1 MLENILLGKLG
12 SNWAYAAVVFLL
24 SNNYV
29 LDTFRQYCRVQNIM
43 GGCQSKKV
51 DDPIINESTKSYSD
65 WKKEKGTVPAADAED
80 IDRSARH
87 SKKYDL
93 EFDLSPDAPA
103 EPAS

>member
-1 MLENILLGKLG
+1 M
-12 SNWAYAAVVFLL
+12 
-24 SNNYV
+24 
-29 LDTFRQYCRVQNIM
+29 DTFKQDCRVQNIM

-51 DDPIINESTKSYSD
+51 EDPIINESTKSYSD
-65 WKKEKGTVPAADAED
+65 WKKERGSVPPAADAED

>member
-1 MLENILLGKLG
+1 
-12 SNWAYAAVVFLL
+12 
-24 SNNYV
+24 
-29 LDTFRQYCRVQNIM
+29 M

-51 DDPIINESTKSYSD
+51 EDPVLNGSTKSYSD
-65 WKKEKGTVPAADAED
+65 WKKEKGAAPPAADED

-93 EFDLSPDAPA
+93 TFDLSPDAPA